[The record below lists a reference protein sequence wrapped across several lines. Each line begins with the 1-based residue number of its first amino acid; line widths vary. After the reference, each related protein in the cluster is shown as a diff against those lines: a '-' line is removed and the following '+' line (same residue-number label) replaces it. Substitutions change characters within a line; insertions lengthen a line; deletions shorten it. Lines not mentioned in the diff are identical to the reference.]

1 MGHHHGMA
9 QVQPPAFRRI
19 PWPALA
25 LGALTLITAILDV
38 VVSGLNGRH
47 PDLQAIGLITFLAF
61 PATGLLLVARL
72 PSNPVGWL
80 LLGIG
85 LNTYLLFGLEDYAV
99 LALITYPGIVPLP
112 IGRFFEW
119 LSGVLWVPFVLMV
132 LVFLPMLFPTGR
144 LLSKRWRAV
153 IVSGLIFALLA
164 FLGNGFRPGGVS
176 QTYPQLHNPYSISGA
191 TALFDAFINLSLPF
205 GVVALLGMIASLA
218 LRYRRAEALQ
228 RRQLRWFLFAVVLAV
243 LPFVFNDIN
252 TGISEA
258 LVVVLIPLLPVSIA
272 VAILRYRL
280 YDIDVVINRTLV
292 YGALAVFI
300 TALYAGIVAGLGALI
315 GTKGGFNLFLSILA
329 TGVVA
334 VAFEPVR
341 RRVQGLANRVVYG
354 NRATPYE
361 VMAGFGDRMAAT
373 LSADEV
379 LPRMAEA
386 AARGVGAAAA
396 RVTVMFS
403 GGFER
408 VMWWPGE
415 VPAIEPADRLPVT
428 YRTEQVGELAVVMPP
443 GQHLNPAEARLLA
456 DLAGQAGLVLH
467 NVRLNDELQARV
479 REVTSQAEAIR
490 ASRQRLVTVADA
502 ERQRLVETIHHGPE
516 QQLNTMQRE
525 LRVIEGDIS
534 SNPASTA
541 ARLER
546 LTGDAQASLDEL
558 RQLARGV
565 YPALLR
571 DRGLVTA
578 LRSEVTREGKTVTIT
593 AEDVDRFPIEVE
605 AAAYFSCQ
613 EILQRADGLTRI
625 ELMESNG
632 ALEFSALGR
641 AAELAPIVDSLE
653 DRLEAL
659 GGGISLVGDRL
670 IGRIP
675 TRAGELVG

>member
-1 MGHHHGMA
+1 MA
-9 QVQPPAFRRI
+9 QAQPVDLAPFRRI
-19 PWPALA
+19 PAAALILAGLTSVIA
-25 LGALTLITAILDV
+25 LVDV
-38 VVSGLNGRH
+38 IASGLNGRH

-61 PATGLLLVARL
+61 PAMGVLLVARL

-112 IGRFFEW
+112 LGHFFEW
-119 LSGVLWVPFVLMV
+119 LSGVLWVPFILMV
-132 LVFLPMLFPTGR
+132 LLFLPMLFPTGR

-176 QTYPQLHNPYSISGA
+176 QSYPQLHNPYAISGA
-191 TALFDAFINLSLPF
+191 NALFDAFINLSLPF
-205 GVVALLGMIASLA
+205 GVVALLGMIASLV

-243 LPFVFNDIN
+243 IPFMFNDIN

-258 LVVVLIPLLPVSIA
+258 LVIVVIPLLPVSIA

-280 YDIDVVINRTLV
+280 YDIDIVINRTLV

-300 TALYAGIVAGLGALI
+300 TALYVAIVAGVGALI
-315 GTKGGFNLFLSILA
+315 GTQGRFNLILSISA

-334 VAFEPVR
+334 IAFEPAR
-341 RRVQGLANRVVYG
+341 TRLQRLANRIVYG
-354 NRATPYE
+354 ERATPYE
-361 VMAGFGDRMAAT
+361 VMAGFGARMAAT

-396 RVTVMFS
+396 RVTVIFP
-403 GGFER
+403 GGSER
-408 VMWWPGE
+408 VMWWPRE
-415 VPAIEPADRLPVT
+415 VPAVEGAYRLPVT
-428 YRTEQVGELAVVMPP
+428 YRSEQVGELAVIMPP
-443 GQHLNPAEARLLA
+443 GQRVNPGEARLLV

-467 NVRLNDELQARV
+467 NVRLNDELQARF

-490 ASRQRLVTVADA
+490 GSRQRLVTVADA
-502 ERQRLVETIHHGPE
+502 ERQRLVESIHRGPE
-516 QQLNTMQRE
+516 QQLKTMERE
-525 LRVIEGDIS
+525 LRAIEGDIS
-534 SNPASTA
+534 GNPADTA

-546 LTGDAQASLDEL
+546 LTSDAQTSLEEL

-578 LRSEVTREGKTVTIT
+578 LRSEVTREGKTVGIT
-593 AEDVDRFPIEVE
+593 ADGVDRFPTEIE

-613 EILQRADGLTRI
+613 EILLRADRLSRI
-625 ELMESNG
+625 ELSQG
-632 ALEFSALGR
+632 DDALEFSAFGPP
-641 AAELAPIVDSLE
+641 AELAPIIDSLE

-659 GGGISLVGDRL
+659 GGGLSLVDDRL

-675 TRAGELVG
+675 TRVAEPVG